1 MKRTKKNENAA
12 VRAFVNSGNFTE
24 FCKTCKAMGI
34 VQRGEIYSI
43 VRDYYTD
50 RTVFRRTGKRA
61 YEWCYCVLKT
71 NLDTKQPFCK
81 KSPVNFLEQMRKERE
96 AGKYKKVLIV
106 GHRHIYWASPVYGH
120 ADYNKSI
127 WRDNTPANRRK
138 MELINR
144 FLNK

>member
-1 MKRTKKNENAA
+1 MKRTKKNEKTA

-34 VQRGEIYSI
+34 VQRGVIYNI
-43 VRDYYTD
+43 ICDYYTD
-50 RTVFRRTGKRA
+50 RTIFKRTGKRA
-61 YEWCYCVLKT
+61 YEWCYNILKT
-71 NLDTKQPFCK
+71 DLDAKRSFSKET
-81 KSPVNFLEQMRKERE
+81 PVNLLEQMREERKV
-96 AGKYKKVLIV
+96 GKYKKVLIA

-127 WRDNTPANRRK
+127 WRDNTPANKRK